1 MSDGIGSGESLNHRL
16 TINPPSSWDEPRD
29 IPSNKALVLMVGAK
43 MEHGGQQQHLLDLA
57 SGLQNLAGRPV
68 VVATPGG
75 PLVQELIGR
84 GVRHE
89 TIPSMSHNPA
99 TLWRTGWYLNKLAR
113 QYGAVIIHTH
123 TRYHNLPSLLATTI
137 FRTPVVRVATAHNVF
152 PDKHWSGFW
161 PRDTICVS
169 QPVEDYVQRHS
180 RAVTRV
186 IVDGVP
192 LFTTN
197 LTRANAR
204 AAFNLSDDE
213 VVVLNVGRLSVQ
225 KAQSLLILAFEQA
238 LVTGATPPMR
248 LLLVGDGP
256 LHESLKKQVDY
267 SPHKSKIKLMG
278 DLPRETVGAL
288 MRAADMLVLSSLWE
302 GLGMVL
308 LEAAS
313 ESLPLVSFNVGGVTE
328 IVRDGE
334 TGLLVAPQDVKALSN
349 AIVKLGSNRPLR
361 QHLGSKANQ
370 VYQQR
375 FTLEKCILDTDF
387 FYEDILAIA
396 PPGKLSV
403 HNA

>member
-1 MSDGIGSGESLNHRL
+1 
-16 TINPPSSWDEPRD
+16 
-29 IPSNKALVLMVGAK
+29 

-57 SGLQNLAGRPV
+57 SGLQNLANRPV

-75 PLVQELIGR
+75 LLVQELICR

-89 TIPSMSHNPA
+89 IIPGMSHNPA
-99 TLWRTGWYLNKLAR
+99 TLLRTAWCLDKLAR

-169 QPVEDYVQRHS
+169 QPVADYVQRHS

-192 LFTTN
+192 PFTTD
-197 LTRANAR
+197 LTRADAR
-204 AAFNLSDDE
+204 AAFNLSEDE

-225 KAQSLLILAFEQA
+225 KAQNFLILAFEQA
-238 LVTGATPPMR
+238 LMRGATPPMR

-256 LHESLKKQVDY
+256 LHQNLEKQVDR
-267 SPHKSKIKLMG
+267 SPHKSKIELMG
-278 DLPRETVGAL
+278 DLPREIVGVL
-288 MRAADMLVLSSLWE
+288 MRAADILVLSSLWE

-308 LEAAS
+308 IEAAS

-328 IVRDGE
+328 IVREGE
-334 TGLLVAPQDVKALSN
+334 TGLLVPPQDINGLSD

-361 QHLGSKANQ
+361 KYLGSTANQ

-375 FTLEKCILDTDF
+375 FTLEKCILDTDL

-396 PPGKLSV
+396 QPGELRT
-403 HNA
+403 